1 MGKTNQERST
11 ANHTTKNHNESYFWS
26 FELDGLCHRSCIC
39 PNELNTEGMN
49 MNNNSIEA
57 ERNNLDQLTEDY
69 GQYGELVK
77 DEHDRQ
83 LVGGDVNYS
92 GFVPNSCAN
101 IVRLNM
107 LTSNYLRKQTDLD
120 SLEIETNEKMDE
132 IVNILTDNGRKEK
145 IDLKSLLNYLI
156 KIHQPVL
163 NESLEHGLDQIPQT
177 MVSQDDLR
185 KFIHQMYH
193 FHAIFGL
200 RHAHGIPEIIYQK
213 EKLAD
218 CNP

>member
-1 MGKTNQERST
+1 MG
-11 ANHTTKNHNESYFWS
+11 
-26 FELDGLCHRSCIC
+26 
-39 PNELNTEGMN
+39 NTEGMN

-107 LTSNYLRKQTDLD
+107 LTRNYLRKQTDLD
-120 SLEIETNEKMDE
+120 SLERETNEKMDE

-200 RHAHGIPEIIYQK
+200 RHAQGIPESSTRRRSLPTATPK
-213 EKLAD
+213 SSNKCLSSLTTLPSKSTLSVKLS
-218 CNP
+218 

>member
-1 MGKTNQERST
+1 MG
-11 ANHTTKNHNESYFWS
+11 
-26 FELDGLCHRSCIC
+26 
-39 PNELNTEGMN
+39 NTEGMN

-107 LTSNYLRKQTDLD
+107 LTRNYLRKQTDLD
-120 SLEIETNEKMDE
+120 SLERET
-132 IVNILTDNGRKEK
+132 KEK

-163 NESLEHGLDQIPQT
+163 NESLEHGLDQIPQ
-177 MVSQDDLR
+177 
-185 KFIHQMYH
+185 
-193 FHAIFGL
+193 
-200 RHAHGIPEIIYQK
+200 
-213 EKLAD
+213 
-218 CNP
+218 

>member
-1 MGKTNQERST
+1 MG
-11 ANHTTKNHNESYFWS
+11 
-26 FELDGLCHRSCIC
+26 
-39 PNELNTEGMN
+39 
-49 MNNNSIEA
+49 
-57 ERNNLDQLTEDY
+57 

-107 LTSNYLRKQTDLD
+107 LTRNYLRKQTDLD
-120 SLEIETNEKMDE
+120 SLERETNEKMDE
-132 IVNILTDNGRKEK
+132 IVNI
-145 IDLKSLLNYLI
+145 LI